1 MIFSL
6 ALLLLQADWSSWRG
20 PFENGM
26 ARGDAPVTWSDSEN
40 VAWKTIIPGRGH
52 SSPVVYGDLIFLT
65 TAIPEGELST
75 PGGGAGGARRG
86 GPGGGF
92 GANVPHRFVVMCL
105 NRKDGKVVWER
116 EAVKAT
122 PHEGYHFRYGSFASN
137 SPVTDG
143 KHVFAFFGSR
153 GMYVYTMDG
162 KPAWQKTFGPMKMR
176 LAFGEG
182 TAPVLHENTVL
193 LGFDQEEGSYLLA
206 LDKTTGKQLWKVDR
220 DEPSAWAQPLVLTH
234 EGVKQIIVAASN
246 KVRSYEFATGKL
258 IWECAGLGTNVIPVP
273 VTAKGIVY
281 VMSGHRDPNLM
292 ALRLG
297 RKGDLTGTDAIVWQ
311 NKRANSY
318 TPSPVLFNDR
328 LYFVS
333 DNGFLSCL
341 HAATGAVL
349 FQERLPKP
357 YNLKASLVGANGKL
371 YVSTEEG
378 DVLVYKIGDQMELL
392 ATNTMKDEVF
402 IASPAIAV
410 GELYLRSQRAVYC
423 IRTKK

>member
-1 MIFSL
+1 MILSL
-6 ALLLLQADWSSWRG
+6 ALLLLQADWSTWRG

-26 ARGDAPVTWSDSEN
+26 ARGEAPATWSETQN
-40 VAWKTIIPGRGH
+40 VAWKTEIPGRGH
-52 SSPVVYGDLIFLT
+52 SSPVLYGDLMFIT
-65 TAIPEGELST
+65 TAVPEGPLS
-75 PGGGAGGARRG
+75 GGGGGGR

-92 GANVPHRFVVMCL
+92 AANVPHRFLVMCL
-105 NRKDGKVVWER
+105 NRKTGKVVWEK
-116 EAVKAT
+116 EALKAT

-143 KHVFAFFGSR
+143 KHVYAFFGSR
-153 GMYVYTMDG
+153 GLFVYTMEG
-162 KPAWQKTFGPMKMR
+162 KLAWQNSFSPMRMR

-182 TAPVLHENTVL
+182 TAPVLHENTLL

-206 LDKTTGKQLWKVDR
+206 LDKTTGKQIWKVDR
-220 DEPSAWAQPLVLTH
+220 DEPSAWSPPLVLTH
-234 EGVKQIIVAASN
+234 EGQKQIIVAATN
-246 KVRSYEFATGKL
+246 KTRAYEFATGKL
-258 IWECAGLGTNVIPVP
+258 IWECAGLGTNVIPAP

-292 ALRLG
+292 AIKLG

-318 TPSPVLFNDR
+318 TPSPVLINDR

-333 DNGFLSCL
+333 DNGFFSCL
-341 HAATGAVL
+341 NALTGEVL

-357 YNLKASLVGANGKL
+357 YNFKASPVGVNGKIYL
-371 YVSTEEG
+371 STEEG
-378 DVLVYKIGDQMELL
+378 DVLVLKIADKMEIL

-402 IASPAIAV
+402 IASPAVV
-410 GELYLRSQRAVYC
+410 GGDLYLRSQKAIYC
-423 IRTKK
+423 IRASK